1 MAGLRPIKSKRC
13 QRLIK
18 NLMINIFV
26 MSFVF
31 VIFIGFLESLF
42 LLFPESIDYLTEGRV
57 HYYDPDIVIIAL

>member
-1 MAGLRPIKSKRC
+1 
-13 QRLIK
+13 
-18 NLMINIFV
+18 MINIFV